1 MIIFVNKVTFCQ
13 AKAFKNMDVNPC
25 AHDISLYL

>member
-13 AKAFKNMDVNPC
+13 AKAFKKIMDVNPC
-25 AHDISLYL
+25 VHDISL